1 MPYVDSAINI
11 ENAKI
16 IFRNFSGKK
25 SQYNREG
32 DRNFNVI
39 ITDEAM
45 AQQLIADG
53 WNVHVRPPRE
63 EGDAPEYRLPV
74 SVSFTYKPPKVV
86 LVTNR
91 KQTLLNEETIGNLDE
106 ADIKSV
112 DLTINPYNWKMK
124 KKDGNGQEYEETG
137 VKAYLKTMYAVLEED
152 YYADKYA
159 QDDYPGE
166 PPFDVN

>member
-1 MPYVDSAINI
+1 MPYVEDPINI

-39 ITDEAM
+39 IPDAKK

-53 WNVHVRPPRE
+53 WNIRVREPRE
-63 EGDAPEYRLPV
+63 EGDEPEYRLPV

-86 LVTNR
+86 MVTKR
-91 KQTLLNEETIGNLDE
+91 KQTQLDEDTIGILDQ
-106 ADIKSV
+106 ADIRTV
-112 DLTINPYNWKMK
+112 DLTISPYNWKMK
-124 KKDGNGQEYEETG
+124 DRDGNESSG

-152 YYADKYA
+152 AYADKYA
-159 QDDYPGE
+159 QEEYPGE
-166 PPFDVN
+166 PPFDL